1 MSTAAFDVLAYSAD
15 AFGSHRAHL
24 TGVGEPL
31 PDPLRAELRYIRS
44 RLSGTTRWLSLV
56 LVTPT
61 HKNARIT
68 AFLSA
73 WAYERHW
80 LADAL
85 DALTGEVREPAG
97 PPPRIGL
104 RTRFAPLVEA
114 VVANVHGPALTA
126 VHMAE
131 RSVDGV
137 FLEALL
143 GHAIG
148 QASGPVAADLERLRR
163 VLVRQRTFFTEEAAR
178 LLASSARARRLT
190 RRRLTARAWPI
201 GAGDDPV
208 GTAAALTALSVADPG
223 WAQQADARIAE
234 LPGLAGLGIAR
245 RSAAN
250 PGRPVLRTPLRPV
263 AALGRL
269 AASAVRRKD

>member
-1 MSTAAFDVLAYSAD
+1 VSAGAFDVVAYSAD
-15 AFGSHRAHL
+15 AHGSHRAEL
-24 TGVGEPL
+24 IGIGEPV
-31 PDPLRAELRYIRS
+31 PDTLRTELRYLRS
-44 RLSGTTRWLSLV
+44 RLSGTTAWLSLV

-85 DALTGEVREPAG
+85 DALTGAPPAQAAPVRV
-97 PPPRIGL
+97 GL

-114 VVANVHGPALTA
+114 VAANLHGSALPA

-131 RSVDGV
+131 RAVDGV
-137 FLEALL
+137 FVEALL
-143 GHAIG
+143 THAIG
-148 QASGPVAADLERLRR
+148 RASGPVAADLERLRA
-163 VLVRQRTFFTEEAAR
+163 VLVRQHTFFTEEAGR
-178 LLASSARARRLT
+178 LLAASGRARRLS
-190 RRRLTARAWPI
+190 RSRLTARAWPI

-208 GTAAALTALSVADPG
+208 GTAAALDALDAADPG
-223 WAQQADARIAE
+223 WARKADDRIAG

-250 PGRPVLRTPLRPV
+250 PGKPVLRTPLRPV

-269 AASAVRRKD
+269 AASAVRRRD

>member
-1 MSTAAFDVLAYSAD
+1 VSTGGFDVLAYSAD
-15 AFGSHRAHL
+15 ARGSHRAQL
-24 TGVGEPL
+24 TGIGEPL
-31 PDPLRAELRYIRS
+31 ADPLRAELRYLRS
-44 RLSGTTRWLSLV
+44 RLSGTTGWLSLV

-85 DALTGEVREPAG
+85 DALTAGAATPAA
-97 PPPRIGL
+97 PPVRIGL

-131 RSVDGV
+131 RAVDGV
-137 FLEALL
+137 FVEALV

-163 VLVRQRTFFTEEAAR
+163 VLVRQHSFFTEEAGR
-178 LLASSARARRLT
+178 LLAASARARRLS

-201 GAGDDPV
+201 GARDDRV
-208 GTAAALTALSVADPG
+208 GTAAALTALTAADPR
-223 WAQQADARIAE
+223 WIQRADARIAE

-263 AALGRL
+263 ATLGRL
-269 AASAVRRKD
+269 AASAVRRRE